1 MTEQLVTEET
11 ARLIRPGDL
20 PTVNVL
26 GIHCEWKVRAE
37 DTGGSYAAIENL
49 VPPGT
54 GVPLHNHAA
63 PETFQ
68 VLEGRVEFGRL
79 GENGAEWIP
88 AGPGDYF
95 HIPSG
100 IMHGFRNTG
109 ASVARTLVLFRA
121 DLAAFFDEAGVPVT
135 PEDFRPPTQ
144 HEIAHGL
151 AIMRRHGMQFAE

>member
-1 MTEQLVTEET
+1 MTEQLIAEET
-11 ARLIRPGDL
+11 TRVIRPGEL
-20 PTVNVL
+20 PTVNIL

-37 DTGGSYAAIENL
+37 DTAGSYAAIENL
-49 VPPGT
+49 VPPGAS
-54 GVPLHNHAA
+54 VPLHNHAA

-79 GENGAEWIP
+79 GPQGPEWFP

-95 HIPSG
+95 HISGG

-109 ASVARTLVLFRA
+109 NSIARTLVLFRA

-135 PEDFRPPTQ
+135 PGAFRPPTEA
-144 HEIAHGL
+144 EIAHGL
-151 AIMRRHGMQFAE
+151 AIMRKHGMQFAQ